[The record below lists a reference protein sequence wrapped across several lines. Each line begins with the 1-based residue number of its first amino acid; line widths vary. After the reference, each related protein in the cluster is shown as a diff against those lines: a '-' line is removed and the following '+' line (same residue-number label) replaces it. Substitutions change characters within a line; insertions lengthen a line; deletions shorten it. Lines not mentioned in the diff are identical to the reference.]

1 MQDII
6 SLYLLSL
13 AIIFTYA
20 KIIFIISH
28 LRKNHSVAD
37 IAYGPTF
44 IFAAIGL
51 IIIQLSKAP
60 LSIYTY
66 ILFVLIFIWAVR
78 LSYRLYKRNHGKPE
92 DFRHKEQRER
102 WEKKGKTYANI
113 RSYIQ
118 LFLIRGFIISII
130 LLPFTISLA
139 SSHEPSVW
147 LFIGLLIWIVGFYFE
162 TVGDREL
169 DEFMKTKEKHG
180 KEIID
185 SGLWK
190 YSRHPNY
197 FGESLMWWAIAVI
210 GISATYSIL
219 PIISPLLITS
229 LMLFVTGVPMIEKRF
244 AGNPQWE
251 SYKKKT
257 NKFLPFRPKKIV

>member
-1 MQDII
+1 MQDLI

-28 LRKNHSVAD
+28 MRKNHSVAD

-51 IIIQLSKAP
+51 VIIQLSKTP
-60 LSIYTY
+60 LSLYTCVLF
-66 ILFVLIFIWAVR
+66 ILISIWAIR

-92 DFRHKEQRER
+92 DFRHREQREL
-102 WEKKGKTYANI
+102 WEKKGKTYATV

-139 SSHEPSVW
+139 SSREVSIW

-162 TVGDREL
+162 AVGDREL
-169 DEFMKTKEKHG
+169 DHFVKTKPEHG

-185 SGLWK
+185 YGLWK

-210 GISATYSIL
+210 GISASYSIL
-219 PIISPLLITS
+219 PIISPILITS
-229 LMLFVTGVPMIEKRF
+229 LVLFVTGIPLIEKRF
-244 AGNPQWE
+244 AGNQAWE
-251 SYKKKT
+251 EYKKKT
-257 NKFLPFRPKKIV
+257 SKFIPRWPKTVV